1 MKVNLQSLKNRLNE
15 ELTQLGVSQ
24 SRARE
29 MLSMAVQENR
39 PRRRARKSFNSATN
53 PPIIPRTSH
62 RKSGE
67 DMKPQDKSLFYVD
80 QQEYS
85 SNRYSRRGKSRRVE
99 ESQTTIIGKKRTS
112 R

>member
-29 MLSMAVQENR
+29 MLFMAVQENMVSKER

-53 PPIIPRTSH
+53 PPIVPRTSH
-62 RKSGE
+62 RKSDEG
-67 DMKPQDKSLFYVD
+67 MKPQDKSLFYVD

-85 SNRYSRRGKSRRVE
+85 SNRYSR
-99 ESQTTIIGKKRTS
+99 
-112 R
+112 